1 MTIPLGDARLTLAPL
16 TNLDIGAL
24 AAAAIS
30 YIAYRV
36 NALSGGGALGAFVVG
51 TATYATLGWPGAA
64 VLLAFFIT
72 SIGLSHLGRARKRQL
87 QTLEK
92 QGARDASQVLAN
104 GGIATI
110 CVLLAIFGDQRFIA
124 AFAGAFA
131 AATADTWGTEV
142 GTLLGRNPRSILTFR
157 PVAAGLSGGVT
168 LAGSTA
174 ELAGAGLIAWVAAL
188 TQLSSPWPVLAGG
201 VVGALIDSVLGA
213 SLQALRWC
221 PQCRRPCETEP
232 HQCGANTT
240 VIRGAAWVT
249 NDVVN
254 ALATLSGAA
263 VAFALAARSS

>member
-1 MTIPLGDARLTLAPL
+1 VTIPLADARLTLAPL

-36 NALSGGGALGAFVVG
+36 GALTGGGALAAFVVG
-51 TATYATLGWPGAA
+51 TATYATLGRPGAA
-64 VLLAFFIT
+64 VLLAFFVT
-72 SIGLSHLGRARKRQL
+72 SVALSLLGRARKRRL
-87 QTLEK
+87 QTIEK

-104 GGIATI
+104 GGVATI
-110 CVLLAIFGDQRFIA
+110 CVLLALFGDPRFVA

-142 GTLLGRNPRSILTFR
+142 GTLSGRIPRSILTFR

-168 LAGSTA
+168 LAGSAA
-174 ELAGAGLIAWVAAL
+174 ELAGAGLIGWVAAL
-188 TQLSSPWPVLAGG
+188 THLASAWPVLVGG
-201 VVGALIDSVLGA
+201 IAGALLDSVLGA

-221 PQCRRPCETEP
+221 PQCRHACENEP
-232 HQCGANTT
+232 HHCGANTT
-240 VIRGAAWVT
+240 VIRGAAWIT

-254 ALATLSGAA
+254 ALATLCGAA
-263 VAFALAARSS
+263 VAFALAGSFS